1 MFIRLLI
8 IALVGSLC
16 ACASV
21 GPRNPSLAEGLKG
34 PYRLDS
40 GDQLRILVFGQRELT
55 NSYTVD
61 QSGRLSFPL
70 VGTIPARGRTTGD
83 MEKAI
88 ADKLKKGFL
97 RNPDVTVEV
106 QAFRP
111 FFIRGAVRAPG
122 QFPYVNGMTAENA
135 VAIAGG
141 FTERADK
148 KTVFITRLINGKVI
162 QGRLALT
169 DPIRPGDTL
178 RIDERLF

>member
-1 MFIRLLI
+1 MFIRSI
-8 IALVGSLC
+8 AIALVLALA
-16 ACASV
+16 ACSSTA
-21 GPRNPSLAEGLKG
+21 PRNPSLTQGLKG

-61 QSGRLSFPL
+61 QSGFLSFPL
-70 VGTIPARGRTTGD
+70 VGAIPARGRTTAD

-88 ADKLKKGFL
+88 AKKLKNGFL

-106 QAFRP
+106 QTFRP

-122 QFPYVNGMTAENA
+122 QFPYVNGMTVENA
-135 VAIAGG
+135 IAIAGG
-141 FTERADK
+141 FTERAAK
-148 KTVFITRLINGKVI
+148 KSVFITRHINGKVI
-162 QGRLALT
+162 NGRLALT
-169 DPIRPGDTL
+169 DPIRPGDTI